1 MVYMVRQAHHDM
13 DMENL
18 KQFLTQQFQ
27 ARRQFI
33 IYSIIGI
40 CGVSVDY
47 GIFFVLHNFFNFDAQ
62 LANLVSTP
70 IAITNNF
77 IWNVIFNFKTKDKLV
92 QRYLSFFAVGMVGLV
107 ITAVIIEAFVNRA
120 GINANIVKA
129 GSIVVVVLV
138 QYNLN
143 RRITFKK
150 SDLVLA
156 TE

>member
-1 MVYMVRQAHHDM
+1 M
-13 DMENL
+13 
-18 KQFLTQQFQ
+18 KKLTAFTKDQLQK
-27 ARRQFI
+27 RRQFI

-77 IWNVIFNFKTKDKLV
+77 VWNVIFNFKTKDRLV
-92 QRYLSFFAVGMVGLV
+92 KRYLSFFAVGMVGLV
-107 ITAVIIEAFVNRA
+107 ITAVIIEVFVNRA

-129 GSIVVVVLV
+129 GSIVIVVLV

-143 RRITFKK
+143 RLITFRK
-150 SDLVLA
+150 SA
-156 TE
+156 SQ